1 MGSETGFDVGD
12 RHARGECSKG
22 GAKCAR
28 RVALHDKEIR
38 RLGEVRQDRQSD
50 GAHVIVRIF
59 PAGAGKVDGWK
70 AIEAELAR
78 VQPLML
84 TGKNQARRYA
94 ARFERSGNGPQ
105 LDCFRSG
112 ANDQP
117 DVGETQPSP

>member
-1 MGSETGFDVGD
+1 
-12 RHARGECSKG
+12 
-22 GAKCAR
+22 
-28 RVALHDKEIR
+28 
-38 RLGEVRQDRQSD
+38 
-50 GAHVIVRIF
+50 VIVRIF

-84 TGKNQARRYA
+84 AAEDDARRYA
-94 ARFERSGNGPQ
+94 ARFERSGYGPQ
-105 LDCFRSG
+105 FDCFRSG